1 MKMMNIDLI
10 SDVDITPIT
19 PWKNRTVLQKYLIDL
34 VEDLQQYLER
44 YYIEFNVVDKED
56 YFLIFS
62 ENFTIEISLIL
73 KCVNVF
79 YGTERTLLYSQKID
93 FPDSP
98 DLDNEI
104 YIINKESIDFFNIIN
119 ILKSFSPWKTV
130 QWDKSIQIT
139 TTQDKIAWEFGYKKI
154 RNSKN
159 YINSSGCKACF
170 INDCF
175 YYIRE
180 TDTSYVFY
188 KYIGKKQMPFSFTI
202 TKEVDDNI
210 FSK

>member
-62 ENFTIEISLIL
+62 ENFTIEISPIL
-73 KCVNVF
+73 KCVNDF

-104 YIINKESIDFFNIIN
+104 YIINKESIDIFNIIN
-119 ILKSFSPWKTV
+119 IL
-130 QWDKSIQIT
+130 
-139 TTQDKIAWEFGYKKI
+139 
-154 RNSKN
+154 
-159 YINSSGCKACF
+159 
-170 INDCF
+170 
-175 YYIRE
+175 
-180 TDTSYVFY
+180 
-188 KYIGKKQMPFSFTI
+188 
-202 TKEVDDNI
+202 
-210 FSK
+210 